1 MAPLTCSFGGPS
13 LSPSPL
19 LLLLLFLS
27 LSRVRATTPTA
38 PTAAPTIK
46 PRNTTLT
53 PGGPKPPTTEDGGEG
68 AVDPG
73 PGPGPETTLPPDDI
87 ESDNTAIIVGCILAV
102 LVVLALLAVF
112 WKYRS
117 SVKTGEPEAPAG
129 PAEFDASEL
138 EPKGSNLE

>member
-13 LSPSPL
+13 LSPPPL

-27 LSRVRATTPTA
+27 SRVRATTPTV
-38 PTAAPTIK
+38 PTIK
-46 PRNTTLT
+46 PGNTTVT
-53 PGGPKPPTTEDGGEG
+53 PGAPKPPTTEDGGEG

-73 PGPGPETTLPPDDI
+73 PGPGSQTTLPPDDI

-102 LVVLALLAVF
+102 LVVLALVAVF

-117 SVKTGEPEAPAG
+117 SVKTEEPEAPAG